1 MKLINNKN
9 LAEMQFYD
17 LIIGRYNELGLKS
30 KKVRSR
36 MEYSLLKHISK
47 ICIREGLLLVSSYR
61 RSGRLIFHFKTE
73 QIPKAIEVFRHIIG
87 LHSFS
92 PGFSVKPEFI
102 QIAKSV
108 LEYVNSYIE
117 DKDSFAVRASRIK
130 PFSKSSLEIERE
142 IGEQI
147 LEKFEAEGKSL
158 KVDLTNPKKT
168 VYIEVRE
175 KMAYIYSQKIPTIW
189 GGNPIET
196 DKAVLSLWRGIKGEN
211 IATQLMIRRGTVVE
225 PVIIYADSLGISRN
239 GNKFKEILN
248 NIKGNAKYLS
258 EPMKIILLNVESL
271 IKQIRQE
278 NLSENDFENYIKYM
292 NMTLLANLLKDL
304 NETKEIIYNRKPLFF
319 KGILTPTNLSDEFYY
334 LVGQRLPPI
343 HFMPLIGLS
352 QTMINDLD
360 IRLRGLKDSDSSNFL
375 MEGTELENKRSKFSL
390 GKTVSSGSLV
400 KKNPAD
406 ANFAVNNE
414 NSGDL
419 DEKLEKI
426 TLYFEKEKI
435 RNLINQI
442 INNKEIRE
450 IQNFNV

>member
-1 MKLINNKN
+1 
-9 LAEMQFYD
+9 
-17 LIIGRYNELGLKS
+17 
-30 KKVRSR
+30 
-36 MEYSLLKHISK
+36 
-47 ICIREGLLLVSSYR
+47 
-61 RSGRLIFHFKTE
+61 
-73 QIPKAIEVFRHIIG
+73 
-87 LHSFS
+87 
-92 PGFSVKPEFI
+92 
-102 QIAKSV
+102 
-108 LEYVNSYIE
+108 
-117 DKDSFAVRASRIK
+117 
-130 PFSKSSLEIERE
+130 
-142 IGEQI
+142 
-147 LEKFEAEGKSL
+147 
-158 KVDLTNPKKT
+158 
-168 VYIEVRE
+168 
-175 KMAYIYSQKIPTIW
+175 
-189 GGNPIET
+189 
-196 DKAVLSLWRGIKGEN
+196 
-211 IATQLMIRRGTVVE
+211 
-225 PVIIYADSLGISRN
+225 
-239 GNKFKEILN
+239 
-248 NIKGNAKYLS
+248 
-258 EPMKIILLNVESL
+258 MKIILLNVESL